1 MSQWGQLFGTQPP
14 PRGTL
19 ADMANRYP
27 SDMADQQNRDIA
39 LGAITPFANAARWGG
54 EQLSKLYDWLPDSAT
69 TQATKLRAQMDRAQG
84 RTETNPYV
92 YNALYPTPL
101 PSAGPMPSQLPR
113 TDQDF
118 YRQLY
123 APRPAPPGSS
133 SAANAGT
140 SAGNPATPPS
150 APSAG
155 LASVAGKTARAAR
168 MTSSAPSAL
177 NSFDA
182 TPGPPSN
189 LAALPFLNGSPW
201 PIPRSR
207 TRTIFAKCPRS
218 RTWLAH
224 RTRMAE

>member
-133 SAANAGT
+133 CCDCHDC
-140 SAGNPATPPS
+140 PAQRPRPS
-150 APSAG
+150 
-155 LASVAGKTARAAR
+155 ARAAPQR
-168 MTSSAPSAL
+168 AL
-177 NSFDA
+177 SRGA
-182 TPGPPSN
+182 HH
-189 LAALPFLNGSPW
+189 
-201 PIPRSR
+201 RSR
-207 TRTIFAKCPRS
+207 PIYCRRYS
-218 RTWLAH
+218 RRPAG
-224 RTRMAE
+224 